1 MISTLTW
8 VRDTAAASVIEL
20 ARTSPDSGRASLRLL
35 LAGVATASLLNGTP
49 SLAAAA
55 NHKALANQTLAAK
68 DAVPADQAVAGPATA
83 SPEVARARAADQ
95 LVNGPASM
103 DEIVITANKRNAT
116 TVLKAPM
123 SIQAISGETLQKQG
137 VSGFMDVAGKIPGLA
152 VQDLGPG
159 DRKYVIRGISST
171 GASTTGVY
179 YDEAVISG
187 SNAND
192 GGGFQSDIRLYDL
205 DRVEILRGPQGT
217 LYGAGS
223 MSGTIRFIT
232 RKPDLNDFGGYLT
245 GEVSRTAHGAGNYD
259 ANGGLNLP
267 LIPGIAA
274 LRVVGWGVDDSGY
287 IDQIRVGA
295 GTANPLGLV
304 RNINNDKVLGGRA
317 ILRVQPITN
326 LTIDA
331 SYTRQRATTNGS
343 SRYTP
348 EGVSG
353 FAIPGT
359 PAVEGCD
366 LCNTDVGLAPRIDNL
381 EVYSLTA
388 NYRTKYGTFTA
399 TTNQF
404 NRHHDYNIDNTA
416 ILTTFGLP
424 IPAVA
429 YEQVGRKVNSSEIR
443 FASTFDFPVNFVV
456 GGFRQREISDL
467 DVALLAI
474 NGEGVAIGRFS
485 PLNSQDA
492 LLNPGVGST
501 FFGRTDHR
509 ASTQYAAFGEATWTP
524 IPKLKLIGGLR
535 YFTETLNGFQQE
547 THPFGGFSGG
557 QQSLAPVVDQ
567 QQTNRKITVKANASY
582 AFNEQ
587 VLVYAT
593 ASSGFRSGGLNPP
606 SPFEAIPPS
615 FGPDTLW
622 NYEVGA
628 KGRLFGRALEYQV
641 DAYLIDW
648 TAIQVGEVTKIAALN
663 YIGNAGNAVSKG
675 IEFEFTAR
683 PIEHLT
689 ASFAGSIQDA
699 YLTKGASP
707 EEFAANPT
715 RGVTGDKLPDVAPFQ
730 YALGLD
736 YTAPLRFAGNWTGT
750 LAADVTYQG
759 KRNAYFGANP
769 YNIKLEP
776 YTLINLR
783 ASISNGLWRATLF
796 VRNLTDKRAQVSA
809 INSAQDPHAL
819 ITVRPRTVGLTVTR
833 NF

>member
-1 MISTLTW
+1 M
-8 VRDTAAASVIEL
+8 
-20 ARTSPDSGRASLRLL
+20 
-35 LAGVATASLLNGTP
+35 
-49 SLAAAA
+49 
-55 NHKALANQTLAAK
+55 
-68 DAVPADQAVAGPATA
+68 DAI
-83 SPEVARARAADQ
+83 
-95 LVNGPASM
+95 
-103 DEIVITANKRNAT
+103 IVTANKRDAT
-116 TVLKAPM
+116 TVLKAPT
-123 SIQAISGETLQKQG
+123 SIQAISGESLQKQG

-205 DRVEILRGPQGT
+205 DRVEVLRGPQGT

-232 RKPDLNDFGGYLT
+232 RKPDLNSFGGYVT
-245 GEVSRTAHGAGNYD
+245 GEVSTTHRGGSNYD
-259 ANGGLNLP
+259 ANGAINLP
-267 LIPGIAA
+267 VLPGMAA
-274 LRVVGWGVDDSGY
+274 LRVVGWGIDDSGY
-287 IDQIRVGA
+287 VDQIRVGA
-295 GTANPLGLV
+295 GTANPLGLK

-317 ILRVQPITN
+317 TLRVEPIAD

-331 SYTRQRATTNGS
+331 SYTRQHASTNGS

-348 EGVSG
+348 QGVTA
-353 FAIPGT
+353 FPLPGT
-359 PAVEGCD
+359 PIVQGCD
-366 LCNTDVGLAPRIDNL
+366 LCNTDVGVSPRKDDL
-381 EVYSLTA
+381 TVYSLTA
-388 NYRTKYGTFTA
+388 SYRMRYGTLTA

-416 ILTTFGLP
+416 ILATFGLP

-429 YEQVGRKVNSSEIR
+429 YETVDRKVNSSEIR
-443 FASTFDFPVNFVV
+443 FASAFDFPVNFVV
-456 GGFRQREISDL
+456 GGFRQRETSDL
-467 DVALLAI
+467 DVALLTV
-474 NGEGVAIGRFS
+474 NGEGRATGRFS

-509 ASTQYAAFGEATWTP
+509 SSTQYAAFGEATWNATS
-524 IPKLKLIGGLR
+524 KLKFIGGVR
-535 YFTETLNGFQQE
+535 YFTETLNGVQQV
-547 THPFGGFSGG
+547 THPFGGFNPG
-557 QQSLAPVVDQ
+557 QVSLDPVVDEE
-567 QQTNRKITVKANASY
+567 QTNKKVTVKANASY
-582 AFNEQ
+582 TFNDKL
-587 VLVYAT
+587 LVYAT
-593 ASSGFRSGGLNPP
+593 ASQGFRSGGLNPP
-606 SPFEAIPPS
+606 SPFEFIPPS
-615 FGPDTLW
+615 FGPDSLW

-641 DAYLIDW
+641 DAFWIDW
-648 TAIQVGEVTKIAALN
+648 TDIQVQEVTKIAALH

-689 ASFAGSIQDA
+689 ANFAGSLQDA
-699 YLTKGASP
+699 YLTKGATP
-707 EEFAANPT
+707 EELAANPT
-715 RGVTGDKLPDVAPFQ
+715 RGVTGDKLPDVPRFQ

-736 YTAPLRFAGNWTGT
+736 YTAPLAGDWTGT
-750 LAADVTYQG
+750 LAADINYQG
-759 KRNAYFGANP
+759 KRNAYFAANP
-769 YNIKLEP
+769 FNIKLEP

-783 ASISNGLWRATLF
+783 AAVSNGLWRGTLF

-819 ITVRPRTVGLTVTR
+819 ITVRPRTFGLTVTR